1 MTKANSPKPEA
12 PKPDTL
18 EQNVGSW
25 LVRSLILLAIVLII
39 GHLQGKRPEFLTFE
53 GSGRGADAPL
63 VKQGGDPYVRAL
75 MRTISASESNVRNPY
90 GVMYGGT
97 YAQSLNEHPDRCIT
111 IVNGPNIGNC
121 TTAAGRY
128 QFITTTWQEKAR
140 RYHPAP
146 DGFFMWQNY
155 SFEPQYQDEVVY
167 RWLSDSQAWG
177 VDIPQLLR
185 KGQVDRVLKILSPT
199 WTSLGYGIETNSMS
213 DALPRIYQ
221 RVLQQELKQGKQS
234 SF

>member
-1 MTKANSPKPEA
+1 MTKTNSTKPDA
-12 PKPDTL
+12 PKTDPL

-39 GHLQGKRPEFLTFE
+39 GHMQGKRPSFLNFD
-53 GSGRGADAPL
+53 SANRGADAPL
-63 VKQGGDPYVRAL
+63 VMRGGDPHIRAL

-97 YAQSLNEHPDRCIT
+97 YAQNLSEHPDRCIT
-111 IVNGPNIGNC
+111 IVNGPNVGDC

-128 QFITTTWQEKAR
+128 QFITTTWQEKAKQ
-140 RYHPAP
+140 YHPDP
-146 DGFFMWQNY
+146 QGFFMWRNY

-167 RWLSDSQAWG
+167 RWLSDSKAWG
-177 VDIPQLLR
+177 VDLRQLL
-185 KGQVDRVLKILSPT
+185 KAGKINTVLKMLSPT

-213 DALPRIYQ
+213 DDLPKIYQ
-221 RVLQQELKQGKQS
+221 RILKQELQ
-234 SF
+234 

>member
-1 MTKANSPKPEA
+1 MTKTNSTKPDA
-12 PKPDTL
+12 PKTDSL

-39 GHLQGKRPEFLTFE
+39 GHFQGKHPSFLGF
-53 GSGRGADAPL
+53 GSSERGADAPL
-63 VKQGGDPYVRAL
+63 VMHGGDPYIRAL

-97 YAQSLNEHPDRCIT
+97 YTENLSEHPDRCIT
-111 IVNGPNIGNC
+111 IVAGPNVGNC

-128 QFITTTWQEKAR
+128 QFITTTWQEKAK

-146 DGFFMWQNY
+146 GGFLMWHSY
-155 SFEPQYQDEVVY
+155 SFEPQYQDEVLY
-167 RWLSDSQAWG
+167 RWLSDSTAWG
-177 VDIPQLLR
+177 TDLHQLLK
-185 KGQVDRVLKILSPT
+185 KGQVNTVLKMLSGT

-213 DALPRIYQ
+213 DDLPHVYQ
-221 RVLQQELKQGKQS
+221 RMLKEELGQS
-234 SF
+234 